1 MKAVKKTRPF
11 YVFAFVAR
19 LLVFLATVFYAVTTS
34 LPQFLSDLESVPTR
48 LSPVAFLWA
57 ALMTCMI
64 FRLFPSRIESIGCQK
79 IYVNRYVPTD
89 AAPTPEDIRTAK
101 HSARSSL
108 IFWVLLNSLFFI
120 AYYVDL
126 IDARFMVCLSAFY
139 SVVDIFCILFFCP
152 FQSWFMH
159 NRCCTTCRIFDWD
172 YLMIC
177 TPLLAIPNLA
187 TLSLGLVAFI
197 IFFRWELT
205 FARHKERF
213 IETSNCALKC
223 SQCDEQLCHYK
234 RAIAAKT
241 KKAFAAKR

>member
-57 ALMTCMI
+57 ALMVCMI

-79 IYVNRYVPTD
+79 IYVNRYVTTEV
-89 AAPTPEDIRTAK
+89 APTQEDLRTAK

-120 AYYVDL
+120 AY
-126 IDARFMVCLSAFY
+126 
-139 SVVDIFCILFFCP
+139 
-152 FQSWFMH
+152 
-159 NRCCTTCRIFDWD
+159 
-172 YLMIC
+172 
-177 TPLLAIPNLA
+177 
-187 TLSLGLVAFI
+187 
-197 IFFRWELT
+197 
-205 FARHKERF
+205 
-213 IETSNCALKC
+213 
-223 SQCDEQLCHYK
+223 
-234 RAIAAKT
+234 
-241 KKAFAAKR
+241 